1 MQKRTMQYLRKEK
14 ARRILEQPLNFDLKT
29 LLSATFALSE
39 SSVVKRH
46 IHKTLTQLN
55 APSYRMSA

>member
-1 MQKRTMQYLRKEK
+1 MQYLRKER